1 MAGSDDAFRARL
13 LETFREE
20 AEEYLEAITAGL
32 IDLEKS
38 GPEPA
43 TVESVYRKVHSLK
56 GAARA
61 VNLREIESVCQTLE
75 SVFSLV
81 KKGLIAIPCSRWSH

>member
-20 AEEYLEAITAGL
+20 AEEYLESITAGL

-38 GPEPA
+38 GLNPRRSSQSTGRSTA
-43 TVESVYRKVHSLK
+43 
-56 GAARA
+56 
-61 VNLREIESVCQTLE
+61 
-75 SVFSLV
+75 
-81 KKGLIAIPCSRWSH
+81 